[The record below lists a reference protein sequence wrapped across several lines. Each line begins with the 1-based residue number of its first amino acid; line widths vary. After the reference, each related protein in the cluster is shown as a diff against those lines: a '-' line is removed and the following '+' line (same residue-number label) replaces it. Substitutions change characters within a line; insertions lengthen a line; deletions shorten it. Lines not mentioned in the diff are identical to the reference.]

1 MRRFARITGRQ
12 IVAALLAVACC
23 ACTPQAQILM
33 SLIPD
38 GTVPVLLSHFDKL
51 EDANRRRVAELEQR
65 RDWSGL
71 AKLAEDN
78 IKIDATNSD
87 WWIVA
92 GYAYAQLGD
101 RKRASECYA
110 EVVRLTPD
118 DMLGWSLLTQSYR
131 LGGQPERAVQSAN
144 RALNVRRD
152 SAEVWY
158 LLGESYSD
166 LGRLELAVKSYREAL
181 QLEDRFDYAWFG
193 LGKAYARLGRDAEMK
208 QAIKALGQINPAMA
222 KELAAQQASR
232 K

>member
-1 MRRFARITGRQ
+1 MHYCSPVVLRRLL
-12 IVAALLAVACC
+12 AALFAVACS

-38 GTVPVLLSHFDKL
+38 GTVPVLLSHFDKI
-51 EDANRRRVAELEQR
+51 EDANRKRVSDFEQR

-71 AKLAEDN
+71 AKFAEDN
-78 IKIDATNSD
+78 IKLDKANSD

-101 RKRASECYA
+101 RKRATECYA

-131 LGGQPERAVQSAN
+131 LTGQPERAVQTAT

-152 SAEVWY
+152 SAEIWY

-181 QLEDRFDYAWFG
+181 QLVDQFDYAWFG
-193 LGKAYARLGRDAEMK
+193 LGKASARLGRDAEVK
-208 QAIKALGQINPAMA
+208 QAIKALEPLNPAMA
-222 KELAAQQASR
+222 KALAQQQASP